1 MDASPFVA
9 EGPYLPPMFR
19 FEHPEHL
26 YYLLGLP
33 LLIAFFV
40 LVYFWRKRTWV
51 RLGDAPLLKELAPQ
65 RATYKHRTKWVLY
78 TLALTLLVVGWA
90 NPQWGTKT
98 ETVMQE
104 SADVI
109 LALDISE
116 SMLAEDVSPSRM
128 ERAKRFAQELVTRL
142 RGDRIGVIIFA
153 GNAYLQLPL
162 TNDYSAV
169 QLFLKSA
176 SPSMAPSQ
184 GTAIGQ
190 AIELAGRSFEATE
203 GGNQALIVI
212 TDGENHEG
220 EAPEQAAAAAGA
232 GTQVYTVGVGTEQGA
247 PIPVVFGGRRDYKRD
262 QSGQVVQSRLNP
274 TMLRDLATRGGG
286 DYVALL
292 DNTATADLLE
302 SRIERLQ
309 RREVQQRSFSEYASY
324 FQYFLGAAFVL
335 LLIEWLLSY
344 RRNRLLAGRQLY

>member
-1 MDASPFVA
+1 
-9 EGPYLPPMFR
+9 MFR

-40 LVYFWRKRTWV
+40 LVYFWRKRTWQK
-51 RLGDAPLLKELAPQ
+51 LGNPDLLKELAPQ
-65 RATYKHRTKWVLY
+65 RATYKHRVKWVLF
-78 TLALTLLVVGWA
+78 TLAVAFLLVAWA

-104 SADVI
+104 SADVFI
-109 LALDISE
+109 ALDISE

-128 ERAKRFAQELVTRL
+128 ARAKRFAQELVTRL
-142 RGDRIGVIIFA
+142 RGDRVGVIIFA

-184 GTAIGQ
+184 GTAIGE
-190 AIELAGRSFEATE
+190 AIQLSGASFEEEA
-203 GGNQALIVI
+203 GGNQALIII

-220 EAPEQAAAAAGA
+220 DAPELAEAAAGA
-232 GTQVYTVGVGTEQGA
+232 GRQIYTVGVGTEQGA

-274 TMLRDLATRGGG
+274 SMLTDLAERGGG
-286 DYVALL
+286 AYFPLI
-292 DNTATADLLE
+292 DNDETADALQA
-302 SRIERLQ
+302 RIERLQ
-309 RREVQQRSFSEYASY
+309 RREVEQRSFSEYASY
-324 FQYFLGAAFVL
+324 FQYFLAIAIL
-335 LLIEWLLSY
+335 LLLVEWIISY
-344 RRNRLLAGRQLY
+344 RRNRFLAGKQLY

>member
-1 MDASPFVA
+1 
-9 EGPYLPPMFR
+9 MFR
-19 FEHPEHL
+19 FEQPDHL

-33 LLIAFFV
+33 LLIGFFV
-40 LVYFWRKRTWV
+40 LVYLWRKRTWA
-51 RLGDAPLLKELAPQ
+51 RLGEAGLLARLAPQ
-65 RATYKHRTKWVLY
+65 RAAYKHRLKWVLY
-78 TLALTLLVVGWA
+78 TLALVFLTVGWA

-104 SADVI
+104 SADVM

-128 ERAKRFAQELVTRL
+128 ARAKRFAQELVTRL
-142 RGDRIGVIIFA
+142 RGDRVGIIIFA

-184 GTAIGQ
+184 GTAIGE
-190 AIELAGRSFEATE
+190 AIELAGRSFEAAE
-203 GGNQALIVI
+203 GGNRALVII

-220 EAPEQAAAAAGA
+220 EAPEQAAAAAEA
-232 GTQVYTVGVGTEQGA
+232 GTQIYTVGVGTEQGA
-247 PIPVVFGGRRDYKRD
+247 PIPVVFGGRRDFKRD

-274 TMLRDLATRGGG
+274 AMLRDLAERGGG
-286 DYVALL
+286 NYFPLI
-292 DNTATADLLE
+292 DNAETADALQT
-302 SRIERLQ
+302 RIERLQ
-309 RREVQQRSFSEYASY
+309 RREVEQRSFSEYASY
-324 FQYFLGAAFVL
+324 FQYFLAVGILL
-335 LLIEWLLSY
+335 LLIEFVLAY
-344 RRNRLLAGRQLY
+344 RRNRFLAGKQLY

>member
-1 MDASPFVA
+1 
-9 EGPYLPPMFR
+9 MFR
-19 FEHPEHL
+19 FEYPDHL

-33 LLIAFFV
+33 LLIGLFV
-40 LVYFWRKRTWV
+40 LVYLWRQRAWT
-51 RLGDAPLLKELAPQ
+51 RLGEAHLLERLAPE
-65 RATYKHRTKWVLY
+65 RATYKHRTKWVLF
-78 TLALTLLVVGWA
+78 TLALLLLVVAWA

-104 SADVI
+104 SADVF

-116 SMLAEDVSPSRM
+116 SMLAEDISPNRM
-128 ERAKRFAQELVTRL
+128 ERAKRFAQELVERL

-184 GTAIGQ
+184 GTAIGE
-190 AIELAGRSFEATE
+190 AIELAARSFDETE
-203 GGNQALIVI
+203 GGNQALVLI

-220 EAPEQAAAAAGA
+220 DAPELAESAAAAGR
-232 GTQVYTVGVGTEQGA
+232 QIYTVGVGTERGA
-247 PIPVVFGGRRDYKRD
+247 AIPVVFGGQRDFKRD

-274 TMLRDLATRGGG
+274 AMLTDLAQRGGG
-286 DYVALL
+286 AYFPL
-292 DNTATADLLE
+292 DNNAATADALE
-302 SRIERLQ
+302 SRIDRLER
-309 RREVQQRSFSEYASY
+309 RAVEQRSFSEYASY
-324 FQYFLGAAFVL
+324 FQYFLALGIL
-335 LLIEWLLSY
+335 LLIIEFALSY
-344 RRNRLLAGRQLY
+344 RRNRLLAGRKLY